1 MHANDAIS
9 PADSSTEGDSSHQ
22 SQRSIVYL
30 HAATG
35 NIILYNMINLYL

>member
-1 MHANDAIS
+1 MHANDAVS

-35 NIILYNMINLYL
+35 DIFII